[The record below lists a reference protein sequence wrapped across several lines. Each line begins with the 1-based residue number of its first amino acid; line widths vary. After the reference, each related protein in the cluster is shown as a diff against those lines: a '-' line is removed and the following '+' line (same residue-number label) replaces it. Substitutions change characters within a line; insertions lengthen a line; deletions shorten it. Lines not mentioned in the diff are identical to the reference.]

1 LKSRV
6 GMDLKETP
14 RELAFCNCAIQGDDI
29 LLIED
34 TQHDKKF
41 STHPYVTDDPH
52 IRFYAGVPLKTHYNQ
67 RIGTL
72 CLIDTKPGILA
83 PHQIESLELLAKQ
96 VVELLELRR
105 ANL

>member
-1 LKSRV
+1 FYLFFSSRSRHTRFSRDWSSDV
-6 GMDLKETP
+6 CSSDL
-14 RELAFCNCAIQGDDI
+14 CNCAIQGDDI

-41 STHPYVTDDPH
+41 STHPYVTGDPH

-72 CLIDTKPGILA
+72 CLIEIGRA
-83 PHQIESLELLAKQ
+83 SCRERESTTRCGD
-96 VVELLELRR
+96 RR
-105 ANL
+105 SQE